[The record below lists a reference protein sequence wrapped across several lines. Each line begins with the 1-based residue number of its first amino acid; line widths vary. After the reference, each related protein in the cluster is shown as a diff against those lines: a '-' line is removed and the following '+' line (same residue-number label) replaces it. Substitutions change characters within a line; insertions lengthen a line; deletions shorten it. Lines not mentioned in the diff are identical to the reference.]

1 MHLEL
6 KNQYDTL
13 TTNPASSARRKRD
26 AQFYLRRHL
35 RRRGLLREVGP
46 GRLARFREIAKYKPV
61 TTKDIVEGRIDE
73 LYVAEFRHYVW
84 RVKPYCVYCNVP
96 LTRDNLTRDHVIPR
110 SKGGGGGDNLVPSC
124 APCNRAKADHSLLR
138 FLAQRGRPPTRRVA

>member
-1 MHLEL
+1 MHLHI
-6 KNQYDTL
+6 KNEYDTL
-13 TTNPASSARRKRD
+13 STSPVSGARIRD

-61 TTKDIVEGRIDE
+61 TTHDIVEGRLDDV
-73 LYVAEFRHYVW
+73 YVAEFRHYVW
-84 RVKPYCVYCNVP
+84 RVKPRCVYCNAA
-96 LTRDNLTRDHVIPR
+96 LSRDSLTRDHVIPR

-124 APCNRAKADHSLLR
+124 GPCNRAKANHSLLH
-138 FLAQRGRPPTRRVA
+138 FLVKRRSTVAKGAA

>member
-1 MHLEL
+1 MHLHI
-6 KNQYDTL
+6 KNDYDTL
-13 TTNPASSARRKRD
+13 TTTPVSGARLRD

-61 TTKDIVEGRIDE
+61 TTVDIVEGRLDD
-73 LYVAEFRHYVW
+73 LYVAEYRHYVW
-84 RVKPYCVYCNVP
+84 RVCPRCAYCDEK

-124 APCNRAKADHSLLR
+124 GPCNRAKANHSLLY
-138 FLAQRGRPPTRRVA
+138 FLVKRQSLKRKRAA

>member
-1 MHLEL
+1 MRVHI
-6 KNQYDTL
+6 KNEYDTL
-13 TTNPASSARRKRD
+13 STTPASSARLRD

-61 TTKDIVEGRIDE
+61 TTNDIVEGRLDDV
-73 LYVAEFRHYVW
+73 YVAEFRHYVW
-84 RVKPYCVYCNVP
+84 RIKPRCAYCDAA
-96 LTRDNLTRDHVIPR
+96 LTRDSLTRDHVIPR

-124 APCNRAKADHSLLR
+124 GPCNRAKANHSLLS
-138 FLAQRGRPPTRRVA
+138 FLVQRRSSLRKRAA